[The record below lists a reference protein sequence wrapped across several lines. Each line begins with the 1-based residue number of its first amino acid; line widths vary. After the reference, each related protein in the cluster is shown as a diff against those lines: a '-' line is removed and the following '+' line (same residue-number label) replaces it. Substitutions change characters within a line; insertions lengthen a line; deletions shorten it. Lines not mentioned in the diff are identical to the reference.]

1 MCGQVTKRILVRT
14 AFLLL
19 ATELQADITLPG
31 QGPPQA
37 DALTV
42 RVWRGE
48 QATIPLRAHY
58 GGTGTVTFAIV
69 QRPEHGEL
77 SELRLLGDN
86 RAIVTYQNDG
96 AEGVTSDG
104 FRYVVKAGGERVS
117 SPAEVRISVQERPPR
132 MVLPSK
138 MDFQEIMAG
147 ASESRPLA
155 ITNEGGGV
163 LRGRFSVSAPW
174 HLSAAEYRA
183 RERRRLAERDH
194 NLR

>member
-1 MCGQVTKRILVRT
+1 MIGKAPGDFPACNVRDELTPGVVDWFATLVRFQHALGRMCGQVTKRILVRT

-42 RVWRGE
+42 RIWRGE
-48 QATIPLRAHY
+48 QVTIPLRAHY

-69 QRPEHGEL
+69 QRPEHGKL

-86 RAIVTYQNDG
+86 RAVVTYQNDG

-117 SPAEVRISVQERPPR
+117 SAAEVRISVQERPPR
-132 MVLPSK
+132 MVLPS
-138 MDFQEIMAG
+138 
-147 ASESRPLA
+147 
-155 ITNEGGGV
+155 
-163 LRGRFSVSAPW
+163 
-174 HLSAAEYRA
+174 
-183 RERRRLAERDH
+183 
-194 NLR
+194 